1 MRHRPFNSSR
11 CLTMNTYYDRSISP
25 MFKYMKSPLS
35 IKSQHFVEKLFTVNS
50 HKRALSTMN
59 KKVLPKRSIKSIIF
73 ISNKENKER
82 KKAIQK
88 DKEVKNIIKE
98 KMLLPSIKKYHNITM
113 TTQGNSFISQS
124 IKTEENSKNELKDKV
139 GDIKK
144 MNNKKLS
151 CVNMIPKK
159 LSRNSTL
166 SIPITYR
173 SKSKVSVPKITI
185 PSFFPTKI
193 KVEKHHS
200 SLIDEYVCKTYPYNN
215 TSVSLHLSLT
225 SIFKIISFSIFGI
238 CTGEGVNAYLVASI
252 AKANLISYWTT
263 LITYDISYQPTSDE
277 IYSSISNNNFELIKS
292 VYERVAQDIETSL
305 AGESKNFSCGLL
317 FVIGE
322 NVIFSNKG
330 SKVSTITITKVYKDH
345 IEYVKSNKISNDK
358 EDIIADM
365 KYNRDMKY
373 AVMSN
378 GEFITSQLKWRNIVT
393 VIANERKK
401 LDEKSVSLQEK
412 LKIIDDYNRRTGK
425 EESYSI
431 VIVRFVQ

>member
-11 CLTMNTYYDRSISP
+11 CLTMNTDYDRSISP

-50 HKRALSTMN
+50 HKRSLSTMN

-73 ISNKENKER
+73 ITNKEKKEI
-82 KKAIQK
+82 KKEN
-88 DKEVKNIIKE
+88 EVKSIKE
-98 KMLLPSIKKYHNITM
+98 KMFLPSIKKYHNITM
-113 TTQGNSFISQS
+113 TTQGNSFTKSSQS
-124 IKTEENSKNELKDKV
+124 IKTEENSKIEIKDKV
-139 GDIKK
+139 EDIKK
-144 MNNKKLS
+144 KTIKKLS

-173 SKSKVSVPKITI
+173 SKSKVTVPKYTI

-193 KVEKHHS
+193 KVETHHS
-200 SLIDEYVCKTYPYNN
+200 SLIDEFVCKTFQYNN
-215 TSVSLHLSLT
+215 SSVSLHLSLT

-238 CTGEGVNAYLVASI
+238 CTGEGVNAYLIASI
-252 AKANLISYWTT
+252 AKESLISYWTT

-292 VYERVAQDIETSL
+292 VYERVSQDIETTL
-305 AGESKNFSCGLL
+305 TGESKNFSCGLI

-330 SKVSTITITKVYKDH
+330 NKVNTISITKVYKDH
-345 IEYVKSNKISNDK
+345 IEYVKSNKISNDN

-401 LDEKSVSLQEK
+401 LDEKSISLQEK

>member
-50 HKRALSTMN
+50 HKRSLSSMN

-73 ISNKENKER
+73 ITNKEKKEI
-82 KKAIQK
+82 KKEN
-88 DKEVKNIIKE
+88 EVKSIKE
-98 KMLLPSIKKYHNITM
+98 KMFLPSIKKYHNITM
-113 TTQGNSFISQS
+113 TTQGNSFTKSSQS
-124 IKTEENSKNELKDKV
+124 IKTEENSKIEIKDKV
-139 GDIKK
+139 EDLKK
-144 MNNKKLS
+144 KTIKKLS

-173 SKSKVSVPKITI
+173 SKSKVTVPKYTI

-193 KVEKHHS
+193 KVETHHS
-200 SLIDEYVCKTYPYNN
+200 SLIDEFVCKTFQYNN
-215 TSVSLHLSLT
+215 SSVSLHLSLT

-238 CTGEGVNAYLVASI
+238 CSGEGVNAYLIASI
-252 AKANLISYWTT
+252 AKESLISYWTT

-292 VYERVAQDIETSL
+292 VYERVSQDIETTL
-305 AGESKNFSCGLL
+305 TGESKNFSCGLI

-330 SKVSTITITKVYKDH
+330 NKVNTISITKVYKDH
-345 IEYVKSNKISNDK
+345 IEYVKSNKISNDN

-401 LDEKSVSLQEK
+401 LDEKSISLQEK

>member
-50 HKRALSTMN
+50 HKRSLSTMN

-73 ISNKENKER
+73 ITNKEKKEI
-82 KKAIQK
+82 KKEN
-88 DKEVKNIIKE
+88 EVKSIKE
-98 KMLLPSIKKYHNITM
+98 KMFLPSIKKYHNITM
-113 TTQGNSFISQS
+113 TTQGNSFTKSSQS
-124 IKTEENSKNELKDKV
+124 IKTEENSKIEIKDKV
-139 GDIKK
+139 EDIKK
-144 MNNKKLS
+144 KTIKKLS

-173 SKSKVSVPKITI
+173 SKSKVTVPKYTI

-193 KVEKHHS
+193 KIETHHS
-200 SLIDEYVCKTYPYNN
+200 SLIDEFVCKTFQYNN
-215 TSVSLHLSLT
+215 SSVSLHLSLT

-238 CTGEGVNAYLVASI
+238 CSGEGVNAYLITSI
-252 AKANLISYWTT
+252 AKESLISYWTT

-292 VYERVAQDIETSL
+292 VYERVSQDIETTL
-305 AGESKNFSCGLL
+305 TGESKNFSCGLI

-322 NVIFSNKG
+322 NVIFSNRG
-330 SKVSTITITKVYKDH
+330 NKVNTISITKVYKDH
-345 IEYVKSNKISNDK
+345 IEYVKSNKISNDN

-378 GEFITSQLKWRNIVT
+378 GEFITSQLKWRNIVP

-401 LDEKSVSLQEK
+401 LDEKSISLQEK

>member
-1 MRHRPFNSSR
+1 MQHRPFNSSR

-50 HKRALSTMN
+50 HKRSLSSMN

-73 ISNKENKER
+73 ITNKEKKEI
-82 KKAIQK
+82 KKEN
-88 DKEVKNIIKE
+88 EVKSIKE
-98 KMLLPSIKKYHNITM
+98 KMFLPSIKKYHNITM
-113 TTQGNSFISQS
+113 TTQGNSFTKSSQS
-124 IKTEENSKNELKDKV
+124 IKTEENSKIEIKDKV
-139 GDIKK
+139 EDLKK
-144 MNNKKLS
+144 KTIKKLS

-173 SKSKVSVPKITI
+173 SKSKVTVPKYTI

-193 KVEKHHS
+193 KVETHHS
-200 SLIDEYVCKTYPYNN
+200 SLIDEFVCKTFQYNN
-215 TSVSLHLSLT
+215 SSVSLHLSLT

-238 CTGEGVNAYLVASI
+238 CSGEGVNAYLIASI
-252 AKANLISYWTT
+252 AKESLISYWTT

-292 VYERVAQDIETSL
+292 VYERVSQDIETTL
-305 AGESKNFSCGLL
+305 TGESKNFSCGLI

-330 SKVSTITITKVYKDH
+330 NKVNTISITKVYKDH
-345 IEYVKSNKISNDK
+345 IEYVKSNKISNDN

-401 LDEKSVSLQEK
+401 LDEKSISLQEK

>member
-1 MRHRPFNSSR
+1 MRHRPFNFSR

-50 HKRALSTMN
+50 HKRSLSTMN

-73 ISNKENKER
+73 ITNKEKKEI
-82 KKAIQK
+82 KKEN
-88 DKEVKNIIKE
+88 EVKSIKE
-98 KMLLPSIKKYHNITM
+98 KMFLPSIKKYHNITM
-113 TTQGNSFISQS
+113 TTQGNSFTKSSQS
-124 IKTEENSKNELKDKV
+124 IKTEENSKIEIKDKV
-139 GDIKK
+139 EDIKK
-144 MNNKKLS
+144 KTIKKLS

-173 SKSKVSVPKITI
+173 SKSKVTVPKYII

-193 KVEKHHS
+193 KVETHQS
-200 SLIDEYVCKTYPYNN
+200 SLIDEFVCKTFQYNN
-215 TSVSLHLSLT
+215 SSVSLHLSLT
-225 SIFKIISFSIFGI
+225 SIFKILSFSIFGI
-238 CTGEGVNAYLVASI
+238 CTGEGVNAYLIASI
-252 AKANLISYWTT
+252 AKESLISYWTT

-292 VYERVAQDIETSL
+292 VYERVSQDIETTL
-305 AGESKNFSCGLL
+305 TGESKNFSCGLI

-330 SKVSTITITKVYKDH
+330 NKVNTISITKVYKDH
-345 IEYVKSNKISNDK
+345 IEYVKSNKISNDN

-401 LDEKSVSLQEK
+401 LDEKSISLQEK

>member
-50 HKRALSTMN
+50 HKRSLSTMN

-73 ISNKENKER
+73 ITNKEKKEI
-82 KKAIQK
+82 KKEN
-88 DKEVKNIIKE
+88 EVKSIKE
-98 KMLLPSIKKYHNITM
+98 KMFLPSIKKYHNITM
-113 TTQGNSFISQS
+113 TTQGNSFTKSSQS
-124 IKTEENSKNELKDKV
+124 IKTEENSKIEIKDKV
-139 GDIKK
+139 EDIKK
-144 MNNKKLS
+144 KTIKKLS

-173 SKSKVSVPKITI
+173 SKSKVTVPKYTI

-193 KVEKHHS
+193 KIETHHS
-200 SLIDEYVCKTYPYNN
+200 SLIDEFVCKTFQYNN
-215 TSVSLHLSLT
+215 SSVSLHLSLT

-238 CTGEGVNAYLVASI
+238 CSGEGVNAYLIASI
-252 AKANLISYWTT
+252 AKESLISYWTT

-292 VYERVAQDIETSL
+292 VYERVSQDIETTL
-305 AGESKNFSCGLL
+305 TGESKNFSCGLI

-330 SKVSTITITKVYKDH
+330 NKVNTISITKVYKDH
-345 IEYVKSNKISNDK
+345 IEYVKSNKISNDN

-401 LDEKSVSLQEK
+401 LDEKSISLQEK

>member
-1 MRHRPFNSSR
+1 
-11 CLTMNTYYDRSISP
+11 
-25 MFKYMKSPLS
+25 
-35 IKSQHFVEKLFTVNS
+35 
-50 HKRALSTMN
+50 
-59 KKVLPKRSIKSIIF
+59 
-73 ISNKENKER
+73 
-82 KKAIQK
+82 
-88 DKEVKNIIKE
+88 
-98 KMLLPSIKKYHNITM
+98 MLLPSIKKYHNITM

-144 MNNKKLS
+144 KNNKKLS

-166 SIPITYR
+166 SIPITYQ
-173 SKSKVSVPKITI
+173 SKSKVSVPKYTI

-252 AKANLISYWTT
+252 AKASIISYWTT

>member
-50 HKRALSTMN
+50 HKRSLSTMN

-73 ISNKENKER
+73 ITNKEKKEI
-82 KKAIQK
+82 KKEN
-88 DKEVKNIIKE
+88 EVKSIKE
-98 KMLLPSIKKYHNITM
+98 KMFLPSIKKYHNITM
-113 TTQGNSFISQS
+113 TTQGNSFTKSSQS
-124 IKTEENSKNELKDKV
+124 IKTEENSKIEIKDKV
-139 GDIKK
+139 EDIKK
-144 MNNKKLS
+144 KTIKKLS

-173 SKSKVSVPKITI
+173 SKSKVTVPKYTI

-193 KVEKHHS
+193 KIETHHS
-200 SLIDEYVCKTYPYNN
+200 SLIDEFVCKTFQYNN
-215 TSVSLHLSLT
+215 SSVSLHLSLT

-238 CTGEGVNAYLVASI
+238 CSGEGVNAYLIASI
-252 AKANLISYWTT
+252 AKESLISYWTT

-292 VYERVAQDIETSL
+292 VYERVSQDIETTL
-305 AGESKNFSCGLL
+305 TGESKNFSCGLI

-322 NVIFSNKG
+322 NVIFSNRG
-330 SKVSTITITKVYKDH
+330 NKVNTISITKVYKDH
-345 IEYVKSNKISNDK
+345 IEYVKSNKISNDN

-401 LDEKSVSLQEK
+401 LDEKSISLQEK

>member
-50 HKRALSTMN
+50 HKRSLSTMN

-73 ISNKENKER
+73 ITNKEKKEI
-82 KKAIQK
+82 KKEN
-88 DKEVKNIIKE
+88 EVKSIKE
-98 KMLLPSIKKYHNITM
+98 KMFLPSIKKYHNITM
-113 TTQGNSFISQS
+113 TTQGNSFTKSSQS
-124 IKTEENSKNELKDKV
+124 IKTEENSKIEIKDKV
-139 GDIKK
+139 EDIKK
-144 MNNKKLS
+144 KTIKKLS

-173 SKSKVSVPKITI
+173 SKSKVTVPKYTI

-193 KVEKHHS
+193 KVETHHS
-200 SLIDEYVCKTYPYNN
+200 SLIDEFVCKTFQYNN
-215 TSVSLHLSLT
+215 SSVSLHLSLT

-238 CTGEGVNAYLVASI
+238 CSGEGVNAYLIASI
-252 AKANLISYWTT
+252 AKESLISYWTT

-292 VYERVAQDIETSL
+292 VYERVSQDIETTL
-305 AGESKNFSCGLL
+305 TGESKNFSCGLI

-330 SKVSTITITKVYKDH
+330 NKVNTISITKVYKDH
-345 IEYVKSNKISNDK
+345 IEYVKSNKISNDN

-401 LDEKSVSLQEK
+401 LDEKSISLQEK